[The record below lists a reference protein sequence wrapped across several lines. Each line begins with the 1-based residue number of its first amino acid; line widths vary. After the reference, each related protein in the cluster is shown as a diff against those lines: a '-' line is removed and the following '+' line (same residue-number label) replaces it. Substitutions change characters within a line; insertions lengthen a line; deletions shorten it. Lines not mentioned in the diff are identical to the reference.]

1 MCVPLFV
8 CAENLQ
14 KDTRGPVAAGWL
26 RAARDVSLLALLCL
40 LSSRL
45 SYSFFQIKRKKKL
58 NQACAYAY
66 SRQKTL
72 MQENKQ
78 CVEGIASN
86 MMSRRDHEM
95 ELGGRR
101 LCRGVRVSSQRRRE
115 PRSILNRECH
125 APERTVES
133 LLWQRDGE
141 PAERERIEAG
151 RPVRRLQ
158 HRPDHCGEVQT
169 KVVTGEIREKEE
181 ESPNIWKVRQTG
193 LSD

>member
-1 MCVPLFV
+1 
-8 CAENLQ
+8 
-14 KDTRGPVAAGWL
+14 
-26 RAARDVSLLALLCL
+26 
-40 LSSRL
+40 
-45 SYSFFQIKRKKKL
+45 
-58 NQACAYAY
+58 
-66 SRQKTL
+66 

-101 LCRGVRVSSQRRRE
+101 LCKGVGVSSQRRRE
-115 PRSILNRECH
+115 PRGIFNRECH

-169 KVVTGEIREKEE
+169 KVVTGEIRKKEE

>member
-1 MCVPLFV
+1 M
-8 CAENLQ
+8 
-14 KDTRGPVAAGWL
+14 
-26 RAARDVSLLALLCL
+26 
-40 LSSRL
+40 
-45 SYSFFQIKRKKKL
+45 
-58 NQACAYAY
+58 Y
-66 SRQKTL
+66 SRQKRL

-101 LCRGVRVSSQRRRE
+101 LCKGVGVSSQRRRE
-115 PRSILNRECH
+115 PRGIFNRECH

-158 HRPDHCGEVQT
+158 NHKSAKALCT
-169 KVVTGEIREKEE
+169 KILNTDEDSTILTNTHANPRTTSSMHATSLLFTVLDKG
-181 ESPNIWKVRQTG
+181 NC
-193 LSD
+193 